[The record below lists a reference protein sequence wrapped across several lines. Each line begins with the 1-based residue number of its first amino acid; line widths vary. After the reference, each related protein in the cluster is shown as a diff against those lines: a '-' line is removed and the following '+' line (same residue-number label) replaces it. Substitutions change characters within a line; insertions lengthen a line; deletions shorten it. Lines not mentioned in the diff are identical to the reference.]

1 MEWAGAR
8 LLCGLQLMCRRN
20 RPRNLQDRNETIS
33 PSPVLQLSPNF
44 LFSAY
49 VDEADHDFQVQR
61 YGAQILYWGE
71 AKAIIFGVERVKK
84 SN

>member
-1 MEWAGAR
+1 
-8 LLCGLQLMCRRN
+8 
-20 RPRNLQDRNETIS
+20 
-33 PSPVLQLSPNF
+33 VLQLSPNF